1 MGKDGS
7 KWGHGWT
14 PKNGAAVALKA
25 HKKPG
30 GKSGAAKA
38 PAARSAAPKPK
49 AVAAP
54 KKAAPGVSSPGLSR
68 SYVSGKGATPVDV
81 KTLVSN
87 YVIMH
92 GKPPTAKQIAKIKRA
107 K

>member
-1 MGKDGS
+1 MGKNGS
-7 KWGHGWT
+7 TWKHGWVPT
-14 PKNGAAVALKA
+14 NPAAAKLKA
-25 HKKPG
+25 RG
-30 GKSGAAKA
+30 GKGATPAVGGAKA
-38 PAARSAAPKPK
+38 RKPAK
-49 AVAAP
+49 A
-54 KKAAPGVSSPGLSR
+54 KTGGQLSKA
-68 SYVSGKGATPVDV
+68 YVSGKGATPVDV